1 MYAFVVV
8 ARMRHANLVHTLH
21 PGEEILF
28 FVSVDH

>member
-1 MYAFVVV
+1 
-8 ARMRHANLVHTLH
+8 MRHANLVHTLH